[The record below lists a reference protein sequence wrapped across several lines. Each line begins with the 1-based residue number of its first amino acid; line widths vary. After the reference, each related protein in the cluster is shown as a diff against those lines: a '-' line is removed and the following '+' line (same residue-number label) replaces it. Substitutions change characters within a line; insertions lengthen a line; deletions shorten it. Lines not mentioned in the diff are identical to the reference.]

1 MAAST
6 EMSSRQLAK
15 GTDVSYLFLSQV
27 KKVNRPMP
35 DNLKVKLEYLNDC
48 DSIHCR
54 YENGD
59 NICLTSTR
67 PGVRIPSPSTIFCGP
82 RTPLLFSDSSVLRG
96 IYYWPIY
103 SQIKLSW

>member
-1 MAAST
+1 MANST

-35 DNLKVKLEYLNDC
+35 NNLKVKLEYLNDC
-48 DSIHCR
+48 DSINCR

-59 NICLTSTR
+59 SICFTSTR
-67 PGVRIPSPSTIFCGP
+67 SGGSHPLTFNNFCEP
-82 RTPLLFSDSSVLRG
+82 RTPPLFSDSSVLRG
-96 IYYWPIY
+96 IYYLPI
-103 SQIKLSW
+103 

>member
-35 DNLKVKLEYLNDC
+35 NNLKVKLEYLNDC
-48 DSIHCR
+48 ASINCR

-59 NICLTSTR
+59 NICFTSNS
-67 PGVRIPSPSTIFCGP
+67 PGIRIPSPSSIFVN
-82 RTPLLFSDSSVLRG
+82 LEHLFFFLIHLCLGEFIIGQFTHR
-96 IYYWPIY
+96 
-103 SQIKLSW
+103 

>member
-48 DSIHCR
+48 DSINCR

-59 NICLTSTR
+59 SICFTSTR
-67 PGVRIPSPSTIFCGP
+67 PGVRIPSPSTIFVSLEHHFFFLIQLCLGEFIIGQFTH
-82 RTPLLFSDSSVLRG
+82 R
-96 IYYWPIY
+96 
-103 SQIKLSW
+103 